1 MAHWRKSTWALVTW
15 TVLMV
20 LWLAST
26 LRGEFSC
33 DREVGAARAVCDAGA
48 SIGMNLGA
56 SLVGVVAF
64 IGFVTIGLIWLV
76 SRPRSEPR

>member
-1 MAHWRKSTWALVTW
+1 MAQWRKATWALVIW
-15 TVLMV
+15 NVFMV

-33 DREVGAARAVCDAGA
+33 DRETGAARAVCDAGA
-48 SIGMNLGA
+48 SIGMSLGA
-56 SLVGVVAF
+56 SLVGVVWF

-76 SRPRSEPR
+76 SRPKSVPR

>member
-15 TVLMV
+15 SVLMV

-33 DREVGAARAVCDAGA
+33 DRETGAARAVCDAGA
-48 SIGMNLGA
+48 SIGMSLGA
-56 SLVGVVAF
+56 SLVGVVGF

>member
-1 MAHWRKSTWALVTW
+1 MADWRKSTWALVTW
-15 TVLMV
+15 SVLMV

-33 DREVGAARAVCDAGA
+33 DRETGAARAVCDAGA
-48 SIGMNLGA
+48 SIGMSLGA
-56 SLVGVVAF
+56 SLVGVVGF

>member
-1 MAHWRKSTWALVTW
+1 MADWRKSTWALVTW
-15 TVLMV
+15 SVLMV

-33 DREVGAARAVCDAGA
+33 DHETGAARAVCDAGA
-48 SIGMNLGA
+48 SIGMSLGA
-56 SLVGVVAF
+56 SLVGVFGF